1 MQNDSNSNSIDVN
14 EKIIKVLMSKIAF
27 VTDTMHPGG
36 SERVIS
42 VLANEMA
49 RRGTSIQIICL
60 RGRDCFYSLAY
71 NVKTI
76 FMEQEIEKITMLN
89 KVKFLRSFVKE
100 KGIDI
105 VIPFMTPVFCFTLFA
120 LLGTGRTIICSER
133 IDPTKTSKVRKL
145 LRAVLLPTTSY
156 LVVQTEQI
164 KKYYSGCIQKKCSVI
179 YNPVSDSFFEGNK
192 VVSKKRFISV
202 GRLAHQKNQRM
213 LIDAFFHVHQRYP
226 DYSLSIYG
234 EGPLKEELQSFI
246 DSKGLND
253 AVRLE
258 GTSSDISKELHSSF
272 AFCLT
277 SDFEGMS
284 NAMIEALCAGIPL
297 ISTNVSGAA
306 ELLGN
311 NEGGLI
317 VPVHD
322 TEAFASAMLKLVESP
337 SLVER
342 MRNYNLK
349 KREEF
354 RTSQIVDKWIEIIN
368 RFS

>member
-1 MQNDSNSNSIDVN
+1 
-14 EKIIKVLMSKIAF
+14 MSKIAF

-42 VLANEMA
+42 VLANEMS
-49 RRGTSIQIICL
+49 RRGLYIEIICL
-60 RGRDCFYSLAY
+60 RGKESFYSLERG
-71 NVKTI
+71 VKTI
-76 FMEQEIEKITMLN
+76 FMEQIIEKKTMLN
-89 KVKFLRSFVKE
+89 KVKFLRSYVKDE
-100 KGIDI
+100 GVDI
-105 VIPFMTPVFCFTLFA
+105 VIPFMTPVFCFTLFS
-120 LLGTGRTIICSER
+120 LIGTGKKIICSER
-133 IDPTKTSKVRKL
+133 IDPTKTSMVRKL
-145 LRAVLLPTTSY
+145 LRAILLPTTSY

-164 KKYYSGCIQKKCSVI
+164 KIYYSDSIQKRCSVI
-179 YNPVSDSFFEGNK
+179 YNPVSDSFFEEK
-192 VVSKKRFISV
+192 QIDSKKRFITV
-202 GRLAHQKNQRM
+202 GRLAPQKNQRM
-213 LIDAFFHVHQRYP
+213 LIDAFSHVHQKYP
-226 DYSLSIYG
+226 DYSLSIFG
-234 EGPLKEELQSFI
+234 EGPLKKELQSFI

-253 AVRLE
+253 VVRLE
-258 GTSSDISKELHSSF
+258 GTSSDISNELHSSF

-284 NAMIEALCAGIPL
+284 NAMIEALCSGIPL
-297 ISTNVSGAA
+297 ISTNVSGAS

-317 VPVHD
+317 VPVSD
-322 TEAFASAMLKLVESP
+322 TEAFASAMLKLIETP

>member
-1 MQNDSNSNSIDVN
+1 
-14 EKIIKVLMSKIAF
+14 MSKIAF

-42 VLANEMA
+42 VLANEMT
-49 RRGTSIQIICL
+49 RRGLYIEIICL
-60 RGRDCFYSLAY
+60 RGKESFYTLERR
-71 NVKTI
+71 VKTI
-76 FMEQEIEKITMLN
+76 FMEQVLKQQSMYN
-89 KVKFLRSFVKE
+89 KVRFLRTYVKE
-100 KGIDI
+100 ENIDI
-105 VIPFMTPVFCFTLFA
+105 VIPFMTPVFCFTLFS
-120 LLGTGRTIICSER
+120 LLGAGKTIICSER

-145 LRAVLLPTTSY
+145 LRAILLPTTSY

-164 KKYYSGCIQKKCSVI
+164 KKYYSNSIQKRCSVI
-179 YNPVSDSFFEGNK
+179 YNPVSDSFFEEKQIVPKN
-192 VVSKKRFISV
+192 RFMSV
-202 GRLAHQKNQRM
+202 GRLAPQKNQRM
-213 LIDAFFHVHQRYP
+213 LIDAFSHVHQKYP
-226 DYSLSIYG
+226 DYSLSIFG
-234 EGPLKEELQSFI
+234 DGPLKEELQSYI
-246 DSKGLND
+246 DSKGLQD
-253 AVRLE
+253 VVRLE

-284 NAMIEALCAGIPL
+284 NAMIEALCSGIPL

-311 NEGGLI
+311 NEGGMI
-317 VPVHD
+317 VPIRD
-322 TEAFASAMLKLVESP
+322 TDAFASAMLKLIESP

-368 RFS
+368 SFS